1 MEPKIIFVFIN
12 NYYLICFITQILF
25 MLTPIAFFI
34 KLKCGSIYNESIIGL
49 LSFCSNAE
57 LYFMIYLFAE
67 GIDALN
73 FSLLISFLLGI
84 LYLALYIHIFIY
96 KKGHKIKA
104 VIFYI
109 IILAIPFLVYIIT
122 NLTVRENNTWYIIFS
137 WIGVIFNVAEYFP
150 LDFDIKYLFRNK
162 ISDNFL
168 LIGIAIGFLNCVSWL
183 CWAINGVVSGEY
195 NLYHSIVANCLGIC
209 LEISEIII
217 FILFKRYNLKN
228 IGNNEIKEIEI
239 NKPNDI
245 ANNEIKERI
254 ISGNDNNIEIGKSN
268 DSDNNSFHVDEFV

>member
-57 LYFMIYLFAE
+57 

-96 KKGHKIKA
+96 KK
-104 VIFYI
+104 
-109 IILAIPFLVYIIT
+109 
-122 NLTVRENNTWYIIFS
+122 RS
-137 WIGVIFNVAEYFP
+137 
-150 LDFDIKYLFRNK
+150 
-162 ISDNFL
+162 
-168 LIGIAIGFLNCVSWL
+168 
-183 CWAINGVVSGEY
+183 
-195 NLYHSIVANCLGIC
+195 
-209 LEISEIII
+209 
-217 FILFKRYNLKN
+217 
-228 IGNNEIKEIEI
+228 
-239 NKPNDI
+239 
-245 ANNEIKERI
+245 
-254 ISGNDNNIEIGKSN
+254 
-268 DSDNNSFHVDEFV
+268 